1 MTLFCEG
8 KTNMWTP
15 NWRETCWSQLDQ
27 AWDMIIVGGGI
38 TGAGLLREASRLGLR
53 CLLVEQRD
61 FAWGASSRSSKL
73 VHGGLRYL
81 KDGQF
86 RIARDAIRQR
96 QHLLKEFDDLVTPV
110 GFLFPTYK
118 GKSPGPWGYRM
129 ILSLADMIAAQRDH
143 RHYHADAFHLLV
155 PPIPQEGLTGGFR
168 ISEAQ
173 TDDARLVLRVLRE
186 AVAAGGIAMN
196 YVKAEELLWQ
206 QNQVVGLR
214 LRDQAQDRAAEV
226 YAKVVVNATGAW
238 ADQLRKQL
246 AAPARLRPLRGSHLI
261 FPYWRLPVPQ
271 AFSWIHPIDHRPLS
285 LLPWQGITLVGTT
298 DSDND
303 LPLDDDPAIQPEE
316 VAYLM
321 AALEAQFPS
330 LQLTLDDVIATFS
343 GVRPVIGTGLADP
356 SKESREHVI
365 WEEKGL
371 LTVTG
376 GKLTTFLL
384 MVLEALQAVD
394 ARLPRRSLPA
404 STPNPGHDNETNLA
418 QVAGATARR
427 LQGRYGTDAGNL
439 IALAHSGELA
449 AIPGTEIL
457 WAELRWAA
465 HNEGVVHLDDLLLRR
480 VRLGLLLPEGAKAH
494 LPAIRSLCQ
503 LELGWTDERWEQEE
517 NAYLALIHKSYSLP
531 DRSTIPDWHL
541 LLKAVP

>member
-8 KTNMWTP
+8 KTNMWTQ

-38 TGAGLLREASRLGLR
+38 TGAGLLR
-53 CLLVEQRD
+53 D

-86 RIARDAIRQR
+86 SIARDAIRQR
-96 QHLLKEFDDLVTPV
+96 QRLLKEFDDLVTPV

-129 ILSLADMIAAQRDH
+129 VLSLADMIAAQRDH

-155 PPIPQEGLTGGFR
+155 PHIPQEGLTGGFR

-206 QNQVVGLR
+206 QNQVVGVR
-214 LRDQAQDRAAEV
+214 LHDQAQNRAAEV

-238 ADQLRKQL
+238 ADQLREQL
-246 AAPARLRPLRGSHLI
+246 AVPARLRPLRGSHLI

-271 AFSWIHPIDHRPLS
+271 AFSWTHPIDHRPLS

-321 AALEAQFPS
+321 AALEEQFPS

-376 GKLTTFLL
+376 GKLTTFPL

-404 STPNPGHDNETNLA
+404 STPNPVHDSEPNLA
-418 QVAGATARR
+418 QVAGATARRR

-439 IALAHSGELA
+439 IAWLTPASWQPFQEQKSSGLNCAGRRITRAWFTLMIYCYA
-449 AIPGTEIL
+449 A
-457 WAELRWAA
+457 
-465 HNEGVVHLDDLLLRR
+465 
-480 VRLGLLLPEGAKAH
+480 
-494 LPAIRSLCQ
+494 C
-503 LELGWTDERWEQEE
+503 
-517 NAYLALIHKSYSLP
+517 
-531 DRSTIPDWHL
+531 DWVSCC
-541 LLKAVP
+541 LKAQKPIYRPFVPYVNWNWAGLTSSGSRKKMPTWR